1 MLSGAYGVR
10 SNRHKLQNGK
20 SQFDIEKKK
29 IYHQDDHTLEQVA
42 LKG

>member
-20 SQFDIEKKK
+20 SQFDIEKK
-29 IYHQDDHTLEQVA
+29 IYHQDDHTPEQVA